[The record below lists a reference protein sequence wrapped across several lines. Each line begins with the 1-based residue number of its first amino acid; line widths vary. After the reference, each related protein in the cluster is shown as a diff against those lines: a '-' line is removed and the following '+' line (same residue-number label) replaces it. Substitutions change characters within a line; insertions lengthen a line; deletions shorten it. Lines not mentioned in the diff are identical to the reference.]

1 MARQNVGTPRFY
13 INIYE
18 YLESIGAISIPDG
31 RSYLRTNPTK
41 THIQKFANDNDG
53 DNDTTILPDCPI
65 AWGDLAGDKGFVALL
80 GHNMASCNSQVAL
93 QEGTSDYTVMG
104 NITEVVNS
112 AKIDNHPSPEYDGFT
127 IWSGDF
133 SDFDQLGGSDS
144 EKTMQFR
151 WESGQ
156 NWGEPD
162 DNPYNGIDL
171 ICNSIV
177 IGSYYDMPH
186 SPDLNLKLRYEYD
199 GVKTIQT
206 KSGATISNA
215 LYTKPADWGSQG
227 AWQLGGKQNYR
238 TGRRTWDLSFSY
250 LSADGIM
257 PLNSSASYISTIGSE
272 SGYPDGSIVQS
283 AGLDTPDDS
292 SDDTYSFI
300 SNILTGTDFFSQ
312 VWNRTIGGALPFIFQ
327 PDNNNNNPD
336 QFAIC
341 KFAQNSLNY
350 EQVAP
355 NVYNIK
361 LKIEEVW

>member
-13 INIYE
+13 VDILQWLKSQGALSPVSSQWEEDNLLDLIGINPSESKQLIPSSENNNTNIDDTFVYE
-18 YLESIGAISIPDG
+18 
-31 RSYLRTNPTK
+31 TNAPFK
-41 THIQKFANDNDG
+41 KLMPNNKNF
-53 DNDTTILPDCPI
+53 
-65 AWGDLAGDKGFVALL
+65 FMVL
-80 GHNMASCNSQVAL
+80 GHNLA
-93 QEGTSDYTVMG
+93 
-104 NITEVVNS
+104 S
-112 AKIDNHPSPEYDGFT
+112 AKASIYTHEQDSSSDSVATSGLINYSSDSVTENDGFSISIGNDAHDVDT
-127 IWSGDF
+127 VGISFRLDAIEEAY
-133 SDFDQLGGSDS
+133 SDNIKIGSVL
-144 EKTMQFR
+144 
-151 WESGQ
+151 
-156 NWGEPD
+156 
-162 DNPYNGIDL
+162 Y
-171 ICNSIV
+171 
-177 IGSYYDMPH
+177 GSYYDMPH

-257 PLNSSASYISTIGSE
+257 PLNAGNSQYSTSEE
-272 SGYPDGSIVQS
+272 SG
-283 AGLDTPDDS
+283 LFT
-292 SDDTYSFI
+292 
-300 SNILTGTDFFSQ
+300 SNILDGTDFFSQ